1 MWRKGGW
8 TILMIDFDFSYVFH
22 HFPEILPYLGET
34 ILIMIISLVFS
45 VLLGLLVAAAKLSK
59 HRFWRIVGYG
69 YTNLLRCTPAVVLL
83 FIVYYGLPQ
92 LLNGLG
98 LNLNEIYKGIFV
110 IITLSLLFAAAIAEV
125 MRSAY
130 ESLDKGQYEAGVS
143 IGLSSMQTF
152 IRIILP
158 QCFVIALPNLGNAL
172 IALFHEGAIAFTIG
186 FIDIMGKAN
195 LIVSNHYGAHAK
207 EIYIGLALLYW
218 VISILIGRC
227 IALLELKLKEKTL
240 AKTV

>member
-1 MWRKGGW
+1 M
-8 TILMIDFDFSYVFH
+8 
-22 HFPEILPYLGET
+22 
-34 ILIMIISLVFS
+34 
-45 VLLGLLVAAAKLSK
+45 
-59 HRFWRIVGYG
+59 
-69 YTNLLRCTPAVVLL
+69 LL

-110 IITLSLLFAAAIAEV
+110 IITLSLLFAAAMAEV

-143 IGLSSMQTF
+143 IGLSGMQTF

-172 IALFHEGAIAFTIG
+172 IALFFMKEQLPSQLDLLILWAKPFRHWRKF
-186 FIDIMGKAN
+186 GKM
-195 LIVSNHYGAHAK
+195 I
-207 EIYIGLALLYW
+207 
-218 VISILIGRC
+218 
-227 IALLELKLKEKTL
+227 
-240 AKTV
+240 